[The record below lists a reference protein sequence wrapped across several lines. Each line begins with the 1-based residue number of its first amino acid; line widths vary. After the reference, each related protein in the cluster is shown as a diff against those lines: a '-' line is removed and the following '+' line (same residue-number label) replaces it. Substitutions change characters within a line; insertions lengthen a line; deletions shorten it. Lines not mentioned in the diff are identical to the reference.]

1 MLKNGVNFMRK
12 LIFNKCIS
20 IDFVETYL
28 VTENGNERLG
38 NQKLDL
44 VVV

>member
-1 MLKNGVNFMRK
+1 MLKNGVYFMRK

-28 VTENGNERLG
+28 VTDKGNERLG
-38 NQKLDL
+38 NKKLDL
-44 VVV
+44 IVL

>member
-12 LIFNKCIS
+12 LIFNKFIS

-28 VTENGNERLG
+28 VTEKGNERLVK
-38 NQKLDL
+38 QKLDL
-44 VVV
+44 TTL

>member
-1 MLKNGVNFMRK
+1 MLKNGVNFIKK

-28 VTENGNERLG
+28 VTEKGNERLD

-44 VVV
+44 TTL